1 MRPILRAAALAALLF
16 VAACAPFVL
25 VPAAQQQDVRGAFT
39 IDVFRSWNRVNPQA
53 PGADQ
58 GPIENWTIDGPG
70 LDQLLMIVGVPAG
83 DPLFKPVQSGN
94 TPPEKLPVFRAGMAP
109 NEVMELYEASLSR
122 VLQTALFQSRQ
133 LQPAQLGD
141 SPGFRFDYAYT
152 TKDSIDRQGLAFATL
167 RGDRLYLIAF
177 HGPRVHHFPVY
188 RGEVERMIASVRFKA
203 AAARR

>member
-1 MRPILRAAALAALLF
+1 MRPILRNAVLAALLLI
-16 VAACAPFVL
+16 AGCAPFVM

-39 IDVFRSWNRVNPQA
+39 IDVFRPWNRVNPQA

-70 LDQLLMIVGVPAG
+70 LDQLLMIVGVATG
-83 DPLFKPVQSGN
+83 EPLFKPVQSGD
-94 TPPEKLPVFRAGMAP
+94 TKQEPLPVFRAGMTP
-109 NEVMELYEASLSR
+109 NEVMELYEASVARL
-122 VLQTALFQSRQ
+122 LQTALFETRQ

-141 SPGFRFDYAYT
+141 SQGFRFDYAYT
-152 TKDSIDRQGLAFATL
+152 TKDSIDRHGLAFATL

-188 RGEVERMIASVRFKA
+188 RGEVERMIASVRFKEP
-203 AAARR
+203 AARR